1 MRFTSV
7 AVLVLLGG
15 AILSSCSSLSPQNQ
29 AESMVETTQAEPES
43 EPLTALQTKVNA
55 LQQQVNLYKEQS
67 SIDNIDARVLTQF
80 QAAVALKQQGH
91 FIQAQQQLIALSEQH
106 PNYSGIWLQ
115 LALISGELNKD
126 NVEGKLGAMSSYLNK
141 ATTAN
146 PLNYQAH
153 NELALVLRQQGQFN
167 EALRHYEL
175 ALKSWPAFST
185 AYFNRGILYDLYL
198 GEKTLALADFE
209 VYQALTKDESRQLQG
224 WIIDLQRQIKRAE
237 QNEQSGATL

>member
-1 MRFTSV
+1 MKFISV
-7 AVLVLLGG
+7 ALLVLLNL
-15 AILSSCSSLSPQNQ
+15 IVLSGCSSLAPETKT
-29 AESMVETTQAEPES
+29 ESILETTQAEPKS
-43 EPLTALQTKVNA
+43 LSSLQLKVKD
-55 LQQQVNLYKEQS
+55 LQQRSNLYKEQS
-67 SIDNIDARVLTQF
+67 IIDNIDARALKLF

-126 NVEGKLGAMSSYLNK
+126 NVEGKLSAMSSYLNK

-153 NELALVLRQQGQFN
+153 NELALVLRQQGQFK
-167 EALRHYEL
+167 EALKHYEL
-175 ALKSWPAFST
+175 ALKSWPANST

-224 WIIDLQRQIKRAE
+224 WIIDLQRQIKRAD
-237 QNEQSGATL
+237 QSAQSGATL